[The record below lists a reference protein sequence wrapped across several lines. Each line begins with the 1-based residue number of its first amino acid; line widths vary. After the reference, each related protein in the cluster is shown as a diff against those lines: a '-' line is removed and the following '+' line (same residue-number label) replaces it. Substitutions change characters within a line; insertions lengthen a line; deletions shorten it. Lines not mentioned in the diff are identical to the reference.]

1 MVDDLPRHP
10 DELVQET
17 RLRQQ
22 HKIRRRLMVNW
33 MVFGGLWLAA
43 GALWLFLE
51 NSNYPYLGFLP
62 WLLFTLTM
70 LFRPY
75 WLPAHDGQVGLSNH
89 QAIRSIWKVC
99 IASIWISGL
108 LLPATRVLPGH
119 FVLPLILWWISI
131 GFYAT
136 GVLSKTSVVQYIGLF
151 WFVAATV
158 AYYLTPM
165 AQGCLLLGLGVAS
178 SLAAI
183 LALSRKRKTY

>member
-1 MVDDLPRHP
+1 MAEDLLKHP
-10 DELVQET
+10 GELVQET

-22 HKIRRRLMVNW
+22 HKVRRRLIGNW
-33 MVFGGLWLAA
+33 LVFGCLWLAA
-43 GALWLFLE
+43 GVLSLLLA
-51 NSNYPYLGFLP
+51 NSPYSSLGFLP
-62 WLLFTLTM
+62 WLIFTVAM
-70 LFRPY
+70 LFRGY

-99 IASIWISGL
+99 IAGIWISGL
-108 LLPATRVLPGH
+108 LLPASHVLPGK

-165 AQGCLLLGLGVAS
+165 AQGGLLLGLGVAS

-183 LALSRKRKTY
+183 LALSRKRKAS